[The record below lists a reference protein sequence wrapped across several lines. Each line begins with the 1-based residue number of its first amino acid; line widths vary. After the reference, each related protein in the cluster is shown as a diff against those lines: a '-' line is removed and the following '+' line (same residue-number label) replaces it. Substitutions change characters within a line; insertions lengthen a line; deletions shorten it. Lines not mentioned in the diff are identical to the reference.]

1 MNRFV
6 EKAKTA
12 FRCFAVSD
20 YEIRILF
27 SKPCLSR
34 QCRVFVRSFQVIKA
48 SVRHLQAA
56 YVSGQSFPA
65 IKYRVLCDNPS
76 G

>member
-1 MNRFV
+1 MNRFG
-6 EKAKTA
+6 EKAKIA

-34 QCRVFVRSFQVIKA
+34 QCRIFVRPFQVVK
-48 SVRHLQAA
+48 
-56 YVSGQSFPA
+56 VSGQPFPA
-65 IKYRVLCDNPS
+65 INK
-76 G
+76 

>member
-1 MNRFV
+1 MNRFG

-34 QCRVFVRSFQVIKA
+34 QCRIFVRPFQVVK
-48 SVRHLQAA
+48 
-56 YVSGQSFPA
+56 VSGQPFPA
-65 IKYRVLCDNPS
+65 INK
-76 G
+76 

>member
-1 MNRFV
+1 MNRFG

-27 SKPCLSR
+27 KALSV
-34 QCRVFVRSFQVIKA
+34 QTVPHFCAAFQVVKFLD
-48 SVRHLQAA
+48 SLFRL
-56 YVSGQSFPA
+56 
-65 IKYRVLCDNPS
+65 
-76 G
+76 